1 MRVGPSHLVSTCIGC
16 DAGHSYRKLFFDAQA
31 VEHIR
36 LQNVRLHTFFDRLL
50 SSSSL
55 FRRRMALPEGLNPG
69 LVVEQG
75 AGSIFLVSQEIAA
88 IAEKGEAGRAA
99 GSSLLR
105 RNF

>member
-1 MRVGPSHLVSTCIGC
+1 MREGPTHLVSTGIGC
-16 DAGHSYRKLFFDAQA
+16 DAGHRYRKLFFDTQP

-36 LQNVRLHTFFDRLL
+36 IQNVRLHPFFGWLL
-50 SSSSL
+50 CGSL
-55 FRRRMALPEGLNPG
+55 FRRRMALPEGMNPG
-69 LVVEQG
+69 LVLEQG
-75 AGSIFLVSQEIAA
+75 AGSLFVSQEIAA